1 MPLCKMVSL
10 DTSSSETGYAVFED
24 AEYKL
29 SGILVP
35 NKGLTGQPKMDDMCK
50 QIVGL
55 LKKESPDIVI
65 IERMSVGR
73 NVRTARILSEIIGVV
88 YSWCLANPEVYY
100 EEMTPS
106 QWRGYLGL
114 QGKGKRDE
122 LKQASIDFANAAGI
136 RIESDN
142 EADAVCI
149 GLAYIEKTERM
160 T

>member
-55 LKKESPDIVI
+55 LKKESPVIVI

-73 NVRTARILSEIIGVV
+73 NDPHGPHS
-88 YSWCLANPEVYY
+88 
-100 EEMTPS
+100 
-106 QWRGYLGL
+106 
-114 QGKGKRDE
+114 
-122 LKQASIDFANAAGI
+122 F
-136 RIESDN
+136 
-142 EADAVCI
+142 
-149 GLAYIEKTERM
+149 
-160 T
+160 